1 MDKEEYQRR
10 RREMAEFAVSEGAT
24 YYDPD
29 SPVIW
34 KRYIIG
40 PVPRWRLVLWWFF
53 SPSNQKMLRIMRRQS
68 DKLWKDATGG

>member
-1 MDKEEYQRR
+1 MDEEEYERQQR
-10 RREMAEFAVSEGAT
+10 EIAQHAACEGAT

-40 PVPRWRLVLWWFF
+40 PVPRWRRLLWWFF
-53 SPSNQKMLRIMRRQS
+53 PPSHRKMREIMQRRS
-68 DKLWKDATGG
+68 EKMWKDVTGS